1 MYSFVS
7 DNRGD
12 KVLSNAIA
20 WKLVSGNEICITT
33 GNTGEATI
41 EYSREMPPPQRHDPE
56 TILIRARAGV
66 NLVGYQGKN
75 M

>member
-20 WKLVSGNEICITT
+20 WKLVSGNEICIAAGCT
-33 GNTGEATI
+33 G
-41 EYSREMPPPQRHDPE
+41 E
-56 TILIRARAGV
+56 TILNRSRAGV
-66 NLVGYQGKN
+66 NLVCYQGKN
-75 M
+75 T